1 MSFYLKTN
9 YATALK
15 DFKHHQKNWQ
25 IFKEICFDVE
35 KRHDNRTFKLLANNM
50 SNVVLL
56 LEDEKLKKR
65 KSLKHPKSYELDK
78 EIVLSS
84 EKPLIIPVIF

>member
-35 KRHDNRTFKLLANNM
+35 KRHVNRTFKLLANNM